1 MTAPLDVAVRGGT
14 IVTATHR
21 WRGDVG
27 IRDGIVV
34 SLGDHVAAATTEIDA
49 TGRHVLPGG
58 VDAHTHIDQK
68 SSTGLHTADDFTSAS
83 RSAAVGGTTTVLS
96 HVAQHRGDSLR
107 AVTEAYAARAAR
119 DAIID
124 YAFHLIVSDPTDAVM
139 RQELPAL
146 VADGHRSLKLFMT
159 YEKIRL
165 TDDQLL
171 EVMEAARVHGAL
183 PIVHAEHH
191 EAIQWLTKRLL
202 AEGKTAPRWHAVA
215 RPEAV
220 EREAVH
226 RACTL
231 AEIVGVP
238 LMVFHVSG
246 AQVLDE
252 IRRARARGVT
262 VYAETCPQ
270 YLAFTAADLERD
282 GFEVAKLMFSP
293 APRDSTAQDALW
305 AALADGTLNVLSS
318 DHAPYRFDDVA
329 GKQAF
334 GTDAPFSRIPNGVP
348 GLAMRLPFLISE
360 GVHRGRLSLERAVAV
375 GCTAPAELFGLAP
388 QKGTIALG
396 SDADLA
402 IWDLEREVTVT
413 AAMQHD
419 RMDYTP
425 YEGLKIRGWP
435 VMTLSRGEVVCADGV
450 PRGGPGR
457 GRRVQRGPA
466 TFSP

>member
-1 MTAPLDVAVRGGT
+1 VTPVLDVAVRGG
-14 IVTATHR
+14 IVVNADGR
-21 WRGDVG
+21 RRVDIG
-27 IRDGIVV
+27 IRDGVIV
-34 SLGDHVAAATTEIDA
+34 SIGDHVGDAALELDA
-49 TGRHVLPGG
+49 TGHHVLPGG

-83 RSAAVGGTTTVLS
+83 RSAAAGGTTTVLS

-107 AVTEAYAARAAR
+107 AATDAYAANAAR

-124 YAFHLIVSDPTDAVM
+124 YAFHLIISDPTDQVM
-139 RQELPAL
+139 QHELPAL
-146 VADGHRSLKLFMT
+146 IAEGHRSLKLFMT

-165 TDDQLL
+165 NDAQLL
-171 EVMEAARVHGAL
+171 QVMEAARILGAL

-191 EAIQWLTKRLL
+191 EAIQWLTARLH
-202 AEGKTAPRWHAVA
+202 AAGHTAPRWHAAA

-231 AEIVGVP
+231 AELVGVP

-246 AQVLDE
+246 EQALDE

-270 YLAFTAADLERD
+270 YLAFTAADLEHD
-282 GFEVAKLMFSP
+282 GFDVAKLMFSP
-293 APRDSTAQDALW
+293 APRDAAAQSALW
-305 AALADGTLNVLSS
+305 AGLADGTLDILSS
-318 DHAPYRFDDVA
+318 DHAPYRFNDVN
-329 GKQAF
+329 GKKAF

-348 GLAMRLPFLISE
+348 GLAVRLPFLISE

-375 GCTAPAELFGLAP
+375 ACTVPAERYGLAP
-388 QKGTIALG
+388 RKGSIAIG
-396 SDADLA
+396 GDADLA
-402 IWDLEREVTVT
+402 IWDLDREVTFT
-413 AAMQHD
+413 AALQHD

-425 YEGLKIRGWP
+425 YEGWRLRGWP
-435 VMTLSRGEVVCADGV
+435 MVTMSRGGVVYADGM
-450 PRGGPGR
+450 PQGAPGR
-457 GRRVQRGPA
+457 GRLLRR
-466 TFSP
+466 

>member
-1 MTAPLDVAVRGGT
+1 VTPLLDVAVRGG
-14 IVTATHR
+14 VVVNADGR
-21 WRGDVG
+21 RRMDVG
-27 IRDGIVV
+27 IRDGVIV
-34 SLGDHVAAATTEIDA
+34 SLGDHVGAAALELNA
-49 TGRHVLPGG
+49 SGHHVLPGG

-83 RSAAVGGTTTVLS
+83 RSAATGGTTTVLS

-107 AVTEAYAARAAR
+107 AVTDAYATNAAR

-124 YAFHLIVSDPTDAVM
+124 YAFHLIISDPTDQVM
-139 RQELPAL
+139 QHELPTLIAE
-146 VADGHRSLKLFMT
+146 GHRSLKLFMT

-165 TDDQLL
+165 NDAQLL
-171 EVMEAARVHGAL
+171 QVMEAARLHGAL

-191 EAIQWLTKRLL
+191 DAIQWLTARLL
-202 AEGKTAPRWHAVA
+202 AAGHTAPRWHAAA

-226 RACTL
+226 RACML
-231 AEIVGVP
+231 AELVGAP

-246 AQVLDE
+246 EQALDE

-270 YLAFTAADLERD
+270 YLAFTAAALDRD
-282 GFEVAKLMFSP
+282 GFDVARLMFSP
-293 APRDSTAQDALW
+293 APRDEAAQNALW
-305 AALADGTLNVLSS
+305 AALADGTLDILSS

-329 GKQAF
+329 GKKAF
-334 GTDAPFSRIPNGVP
+334 GTDAPFSKIPNGVP
-348 GLAMRLPFLISE
+348 GLAMRMPFLISE

-375 GCTAPAELFGLAP
+375 ACTVPAERYGLAP
-388 QKGTIALG
+388 RKGSIAIG
-396 SDADLA
+396 GDADLS

-425 YEGLKIRGWP
+425 YEGWRIRGWP
-435 VMTLSRGEVVCADGV
+435 TVTLSRGEVVCADGV
-450 PRGGPGR
+450 PNGAPGR
-457 GRRVQRGPA
+457 GQLLRR
-466 TFSP
+466 

>member
-1 MTAPLDVAVRGGT
+1 MSDDLDLAIRGGT
-14 IVTATHR
+14 IVTARGR
-21 WRGDVG
+21 WQGDIGV
-27 IRDGIVV
+27 RDGVIV
-34 SLGDHVAAATTEIDA
+34 SLGEHVSGATREIDA
-49 TGRHVLPGG
+49 TGHHVLPGG
-58 VDAHTHIDQK
+58 VDVHTHIDQR

-83 RSAAVGGTTTVLS
+83 RSAAAGGTTTVVS

-107 AVTEAYAARAAR
+107 AETDAYAARAAR

-124 YAFHLIVSDPTDAVM
+124 YAFHLIVSDPTAPVM
-139 RQELPAL
+139 QHELPAL
-146 VADGHRSLKLFMT
+146 IAEGHRSLKLFMT

-165 TDDQLL
+165 TDAQLL
-171 EVMEAARVHGAL
+171 EVMELARVHGAL

-191 EAIQWLTKRLL
+191 EAIQWLTARLL
-202 AEGKTAPRWHAVA
+202 ASGRTAPRWHPAA

-226 RACTL
+226 RACTF
-231 AEIVGVP
+231 AELVGVP
-238 LMVFHVSG
+238 LMIFHVSG

-270 YLAFTAADLERD
+270 YLAFTASDLDRG
-282 GFEVAKLMFSP
+282 GFDVAKLMFSP
-293 APRDSTAQDALW
+293 APRDGAAQEALW
-305 AALADGTLNVLSS
+305 AALADGTLDMLSS
-318 DHAPYRFDDVA
+318 DHAPYRFNDPE

-348 GLAMRLPFLISE
+348 GLAMRMPFLISE
-360 GVHRGRLSLERAVAV
+360 GVSRGRLTLERAVAV
-375 GCTAPAELFGLAP
+375 GCTSPAERFGLAP
-388 QKGTIALG
+388 SKGTIALG

-402 IWDLEREVTVT
+402 IWDLNCEVTVT

-425 YEGLKIRGWP
+425 YEGMRIRGWP
-435 VMTLSRGEVVCADGV
+435 TLTLSRGDVVCADGT
-450 PRGGPGR
+450 PKGAPGR
-457 GRRVQRGPA
+457 GRFIRR
-466 TFSP
+466 